1 MLSSNADRRPVAN
14 PSSVVALSDKVRARV
29 DAQMPADAV
38 HMELTLRDGRKLV
51 KYVEHALGSLKRPLT
66 DLQLDEK
73 FCRLCEPPL
82 GAAQISELLKLTRDL
97 PNLPDVSVL
106 ARATASHN
114 PLRT

>member
-1 MLSSNADRRPVAN
+1 
-14 PSSVVALSDKVRARV
+14 
-29 DAQMPADAV
+29 MPADAV

-73 FCRLCEPPL
+73 FCRLCGPHL
-82 GAAQISELLKLTRDL
+82 GAAQISELIKLTRDL

-106 ARATASHN
+106 ARATAA
-114 PLRT
+114 P